1 MASSR
6 RLVSATS
13 ISQASGAPAPAGAD
27 GFAAT
32 ITTLRPASGH
42 ERAELIRDVIDA
54 FRRLRNSIER
64 FDRMLARGDGG
75 AGGSGVGGTHAAQ
88 VGASLQ
94 PLLVA
99 LSRRVDLARF
109 ARQREL
115 KRAIRD
121 ARRLDKTRDALFS
134 DAFCL
139 DTEAL
144 RRTAAELER
153 LDAAFVGLGVEH
165 VLAQH
170 ANAAEAR
177 SAAHSCEVPADR
189 SAAKAKANAIAVTA
203 VAAVATTLV
212 REPAA

>member
-13 ISQASGAPAPAGAD
+13 ISQARGAPASTRAD

-64 FDRMLARGDGG
+64 FERMLARGDDG
-75 AGGSGVGGTHAAQ
+75 AGASGVGGAHAAQ

-99 LSRRVDLARF
+99 LSRRIDLARF
-109 ARQREL
+109 ARPREL

-144 RRTAAELER
+144 RRTAGELER

-170 ANAAEAR
+170 ANSNAAQAR
-177 SAAHSCEVPADR
+177 SCEAVADR
-189 SAAKAKANAIAVTA
+189 SVANAKAIAVTA
-203 VAAVATTLV
+203 VSTALAS
-212 REPAA
+212 EPAA

>member
-1 MASSR
+1 LASSQR
-6 RLVSATS
+6 FTRATSTSLAAGVSAP
-13 ISQASGAPAPAGAD
+13 GGAD

-32 ITTLRPASGH
+32 ITTLRPTTGR

-64 FDRMLARGDGG
+64 FNRMLAHGG
-75 AGGSGVGGTHAAQ
+75 GPEATQA
-88 VGASLQ
+88 GASLQ
-94 PLLVA
+94 PLLAV
-99 LSRRVDLARF
+99 LSRRVDLTRF
-109 ARQREL
+109 ARLREL

-144 RRTAAELER
+144 RRTVAELER

-170 ANAAEAR
+170 ANAAAAR
-177 SAAHSCEVPADR
+177 STELADTSR
-189 SAAKAKANAIAVTA
+189 KCVVTA
-203 VAAVATTLV
+203 VAAEALQ

>member
-1 MASSR
+1 M
-6 RLVSATS
+6 
-13 ISQASGAPAPAGAD
+13 PAGAD

-64 FDRMLARGDGG
+64 FERMLARGYDSGESGARGG
-75 AGGSGVGGTHAAQ
+75 AQAAQ
-88 VGASLQ
+88 AGASLQ
-94 PLLVA
+94 PLLLA
-99 LSRRVDLARF
+99 LSRRIDLARF

-115 KRAIRD
+115 KRVIRD

-170 ANAAEAR
+170 ANAAETR
-177 SAAHSCEVPADR
+177 SDADR
-189 SAAKAKANAIAVTA
+189 SVAKAKAKAVAVTA
-203 VAAVATTLV
+203 VATALV
-212 REPAA
+212 RQPAA

>member
-13 ISQASGAPAPAGAD
+13 ISQARGAPVPAGAD

-64 FDRMLARGDGG
+64 FERMLARGDGGDGG
-75 AGGSGVGGTHAAQ
+75 AGGSGVG
-88 VGASLQ
+88 GASLQ

-99 LSRRVDLARF
+99 LSRRIDLARF
-109 ARQREL
+109 ARPREL

-144 RRTAAELER
+144 RRTAAELEQ

-170 ANAAEAR
+170 ANSNAAEAR
-177 SAAHSCEVPADR
+177 SYEAAADR
-189 SAAKAKANAIAVTA
+189 SVAKAKAKAIAVT
-203 VAAVATTLV
+203 AVATTLV

>member
-6 RLVSATS
+6 RLVSAATS
-13 ISQASGAPAPAGAD
+13 NVLAD
-27 GFAAT
+27 GFAAS

-64 FDRMLARGDGG
+64 FDRMLAQGGG
-75 AGGSGVGGTHAAQ
+75 AQSVQAAQ
-88 VGASLQ
+88 AGVSLQ
-94 PLLVA
+94 PLLAA
-99 LSRRVDLARF
+99 LSRRGDFARF

-134 DAFCL
+134 DALSL

-144 RRTAAELER
+144 RRTVSELDR
-153 LDAAFVGLGVEH
+153 LDASFVGLGVEH
-165 VLAQH
+165 VLEQH
-170 ANAAEAR
+170 ANAL
-177 SAAHSCEVPADR
+177 AATN
-189 SAAKAKANAIAVTA
+189 AAKVAKVANPSRNEAATA
-203 VAAVATTLV
+203 VAAALV

>member
-1 MASSR
+1 MASSP

-13 ISQASGAPAPAGAD
+13 RSQARGAPAPAGAG

-64 FDRMLARGDGG
+64 FERMLARGDG
-75 AGGSGVGGTHAAQ
+75 SPGVGDAHA
-88 VGASLQ
+88 GASLQ
-94 PLLVA
+94 PLLLA
-99 LSRRVDLARF
+99 LSRRIDLARF

-115 KRAIRD
+115 KRAMRD

-144 RRTAAELER
+144 RRTVAELEQ

-170 ANAAEAR
+170 ANAAEMRTEAR
-177 SAAHSCEVPADR
+177 TEAYACDPAADR
-189 SAAKAKANAIAVTA
+189 SVCKADAIDVI
-203 VAAVATTLV
+203 AVATALV

>member
-6 RLVSATS
+6 RLVSAATS
-13 ISQASGAPAPAGAD
+13 NVLAD
-27 GFAAT
+27 GFAAS

-64 FDRMLARGDGG
+64 FDRMLAQGGG
-75 AGGSGVGGTHAAQ
+75 AQSVQAAQ
-88 VGASLQ
+88 AGASLQ
-94 PLLVA
+94 PLLAA
-99 LSRRVDLARF
+99 LSRRGGLARF
-109 ARQREL
+109 TRQREL

-134 DAFCL
+134 DVLSL

-144 RRTAAELER
+144 RRTVGELDR
-153 LDAAFVGLGVEH
+153 LDASFVGLGVEH
-165 VLAQH
+165 VLEQH
-170 ANAAEAR
+170 ANALAATNAA
-177 SAAHSCEVPADR
+177 SAANAGHTSRNE
-189 SAAKAKANAIAVTA
+189 AATAIA
-203 VAAVATTLV
+203 AALV

>member
-13 ISQASGAPAPAGAD
+13 ISQARGAPAPAGAD

-64 FDRMLARGDGG
+64 FEHMLARGDGG
-75 AGGSGVGGTHAAQ
+75 SGGPGAGSAHAAH

-94 PLLVA
+94 PLLLA
-99 LSRRVDLARF
+99 LSRRIDLARF

-144 RRTAAELER
+144 RRTVAELER

-170 ANAAEAR
+170 ANAANAR
-177 SAAHSCEVPADR
+177 SEAHACEAVADR
-189 SAAKAKANAIAVTA
+189 SAAKAQAIAVTA
-203 VAAVATTLV
+203 VATALV

>member
-1 MASSR
+1 MSIPPAR
-6 RLVSATS
+6 R
-13 ISQASGAPAPAGAD
+13 APAPAGAD

-64 FDRMLARGDGG
+64 FERMLARGDS
-75 AGGSGVGGTHAAQ
+75 AGSGGMADTHASPA
-88 VGASLQ
+88 GASLQ

-99 LSRRVDLARF
+99 LSRRIDLARF

-139 DTEAL
+139 DTEAM
-144 RRTAAELER
+144 RQTAAELER
-153 LDAAFVGLGVEH
+153 LDTAFVRLGIGH

-170 ANAAEAR
+170 L
-177 SAAHSCEVPADR
+177 AD
-189 SAAKAKANAIAVTA
+189 AGA
-203 VAAVATTLV
+203 ATTD
-212 REPAA
+212 AAAIEAGLLAPMQEDAA

>member
-13 ISQASGAPAPAGAD
+13 ISQARGAPAPAGAD
-27 GFAAT
+27 SFAAT

-64 FDRMLARGDGG
+64 FERMLARGDGG
-75 AGGSGVGGTHAAQ
+75 AAGSGVG
-88 VGASLQ
+88 GASLQ

-99 LSRRVDLARF
+99 LSRRIDRARF
-109 ARQREL
+109 ARPREL

-170 ANAAEAR
+170 ANSNAAEAR
-177 SAAHSCEVPADR
+177 SYEAAADR
-189 SAAKAKANAIAVTA
+189 SVAKARAKAIAVT
-203 VAAVATTLV
+203 AVATTLV

>member
-13 ISQASGAPAPAGAD
+13 ISQARGAPAPAGAD
-27 GFAAT
+27 SFAAT

-64 FDRMLARGDGG
+64 FERMLARGDGGDGG
-75 AGGSGVGGTHAAQ
+75 AGGSGVG
-88 VGASLQ
+88 GASLQ

-99 LSRRVDLARF
+99 LSRRIDRARF
-109 ARQREL
+109 ARPREL

-144 RRTAAELER
+144 RRTAAELEQ

-170 ANAAEAR
+170 ANSNAAEAR
-177 SAAHSCEVPADR
+177 SYEAAADR
-189 SAAKAKANAIAVTA
+189 SVAKARAKAIAVT
-203 VAAVATTLV
+203 AVATTLV

>member
-1 MASSR
+1 M
-6 RLVSATS
+6 SATS
-13 ISQASGAPAPAGAD
+13 ISPARSDALAPAGAD

-32 ITTLRPASGH
+32 ITTLRPASGR
-42 ERAELIRDVIDA
+42 ERAELIRDLIDA

-64 FDRMLARGDGG
+64 FERMLARGDAAGSAAIDG
-75 AGGSGVGGTHAAQ
+75 ARAAQ
-88 VGASLQ
+88 AGASLQ

-99 LSRRVDLARF
+99 LSRRIDLARF

-144 RRTAAELER
+144 RRTVAELER

-170 ANAAEAR
+170 ASAAEAR
-177 SAAHSCEVPADR
+177 SAAHSCEAGAGR
-189 SAAKAKANAIAVTA
+189 SVAEAEAKAKAKAIAVTA
-203 VAAVATTLV
+203 AATTLV

>member
-6 RLVSATS
+6 RLVSATP
-13 ISQASGAPAPAGAD
+13 IPQARRAPAPAGTD

-32 ITTLRPASGH
+32 ITTLRPTSGY

-64 FDRMLARGDGG
+64 FERMLARGEGAASGGGIGG
-75 AGGSGVGGTHAAQ
+75 AQAAPA
-88 VGASLQ
+88 GASLQ

-99 LSRRVDLARF
+99 LSRRIDLVRF

-134 DAFCL
+134 DAFSL

-144 RRTAAELER
+144 RRAVAELER
-153 LDAAFVGLGVEH
+153 LDAAFVGLGVEL

-170 ANAAEAR
+170 ANAAEAHCEAHTSGAAAGR
-177 SAAHSCEVPADR
+177 SV
-189 SAAKAKANAIAVTA
+189 AKSV
-203 VAAVATTLV
+203 AVATTLV

>member
-1 MASSR
+1 MHRA
-6 RLVSATS
+6 L
-13 ISQASGAPAPAGAD
+13 PPAGAESL
-27 GFAAT
+27 AAT

-64 FDRMLARGDGG
+64 FERMLARGDGAG
-75 AGGSGVGGTHAAQ
+75 AGGSHSPSGANAAPA
-88 VGASLQ
+88 GASLQ

-99 LSRRVDLARF
+99 LSRRIDLARF

-139 DTEAL
+139 DTKAL
-144 RRTAAELER
+144 GRTVAELEQ

-165 VLAQH
+165 MLAQH
-170 ANAAEAR
+170 ASAADTHAEAR
-177 SAAHSCEVPADR
+177 SSGAAAGH
-189 SAAKAKANAIAVTA
+189 AAAQGV
-203 VAAVATTLV
+203 AVATTLV

>member
-1 MASSR
+1 MR
-6 RLVSATS
+6 RV
-13 ISQASGAPAPAGAD
+13 PAPAGAN

-42 ERAELIRDVIDA
+42 ERAELIRDLIDA

-64 FDRMLARGDGG
+64 FERMLARGDG
-75 AGGSGVGGTHAAQ
+75 AGSGGMADAHASPAG
-88 VGASLQ
+88 VSLQ

-99 LSRRVDLARF
+99 LSRRIDVARF

-144 RRTAAELER
+144 RRTVAELER

-170 ANAAEAR
+170 ANAAEAQFEAR
-177 SAAHSCEVPADR
+177 CEAQSSGAAAGWSV
-189 SAAKAKANAIAVTA
+189 ANAVT
-203 VAAVATTLV
+203 VTGIATTLM
-212 REPAA
+212 RETAT

>member
-1 MASSR
+1 MSIPQAR
-6 RLVSATS
+6 R
-13 ISQASGAPAPAGAD
+13 APAPAGAD

-64 FDRMLARGDGG
+64 FERMLARADSAGAAGMGG
-75 AGGSGVGGTHAAQ
+75 APAAQ
-88 VGASLQ
+88 AGPSLQ
-94 PLLVA
+94 PLLVVLA
-99 LSRRVDLARF
+99 RRIDLARF

-144 RRTAAELER
+144 RRTVAELER

-165 VLAQH
+165 VLAQY
-170 ANAAEAR
+170 ANAAEAHSEAR
-177 SAAHSCEVPADR
+177 CEAQSCETAAGR
-189 SAAKAKANAIAVTA
+189 SVAKAVTVTA
-203 VAAVATTLV
+203 A
-212 REPAA
+212 

>member
-1 MASSR
+1 VR
-6 RLVSATS
+6 RV
-13 ISQASGAPAPAGAD
+13 PAPAGAD

-64 FDRMLARGDGG
+64 FERMLARGDDAGDSRSAGG
-75 AGGSGVGGTHAAQ
+75 AHTAPA
-88 VGASLQ
+88 GASLQ

-99 LSRRVDLARF
+99 LSRRIELACF

-144 RRTAAELER
+144 RRTVAELER

-170 ANAAEAR
+170 AKAAEAHADAR
-177 SAAHSCEVPADR
+177 SSGAAAGR
-189 SAAKAKANAIAVTA
+189 SVAKAVTA
-203 VAAVATTLV
+203 VATSLV

>member
-6 RLVSATS
+6 RLVSATP
-13 ISQASGAPAPAGAD
+13 IALVHRALPPAGAESL
-27 GFAAT
+27 AAT

-64 FDRMLARGDGG
+64 FERMLARGAGDGAGAG
-75 AGGSGVGGTHAAQ
+75 AGGSHSPSGANAAPA
-88 VGASLQ
+88 GASLQ

-99 LSRRVDLARF
+99 LSRRIDLARF

-139 DTEAL
+139 DTKAL
-144 RRTAAELER
+144 GRTVAELEQ

-165 VLAQH
+165 MLAQH
-170 ANAAEAR
+170 A
-177 SAAHSCEVPADR
+177 SAADTHAETR
-189 SAAKAKANAIAVTA
+189 SSGAAAGHTA
-203 VAAVATTLV
+203 AQGVAVATTLV

>member
-1 MASSR
+1 MR
-6 RLVSATS
+6 R
-13 ISQASGAPAPAGAD
+13 APARAGAD

-32 ITTLRPASGH
+32 ITTLRPASGR
-42 ERAELIRDVIDA
+42 ERAELIRDLIDA

-64 FDRMLARGDGG
+64 FERMLARGDGS
-75 AGGSGVGGTHAAQ
+75 GGGGMGDAHAAPA
-88 VGASLQ
+88 GASLQ

-99 LSRRVDLARF
+99 LSRRIDLARF
-109 ARQREL
+109 VRQREL

-144 RRTAAELER
+144 RRTVAELER

-170 ANAAEAR
+170 ANAADAHCETLSREAAASR
-177 SAAHSCEVPADR
+177 SV
-189 SAAKAKANAIAVTA
+189 AKAVTA
-203 VAAVATTLV
+203 SAVEATLV

>member
-1 MASSR
+1 MAGSR

-13 ISQASGAPAPAGAD
+13 ISQARSAPAPAGAD

-64 FDRMLARGDGG
+64 FERMLARGDCR
-75 AGGSGVGGTHAAQ
+75 AGGSGVGGAHAAQ

-94 PLLVA
+94 PLLVV
-99 LSRRVDLARF
+99 LSRRIDLARF
-109 ARQREL
+109 GRQREL

-144 RRTAAELER
+144 RRTVAELER

-165 VLAQH
+165 VLAQY

-177 SAAHSCEVPADR
+177 CEAHSCEAAADR
-189 SAAKAKANAIAVTA
+189 SVAKAKAIAVTA
-203 VAAVATTLV
+203 GATVATTLV

>member
-1 MASSR
+1 MASGR

-13 ISQASGAPAPAGAD
+13 ISQARGAPAPSGAD

-64 FDRMLARGDGG
+64 FEHMLARGDGG
-75 AGGSGVGGTHAAQ
+75 AGGAHAAH

-94 PLLVA
+94 PLLLA
-99 LSRRVDLARF
+99 LSRRIDLARF

-144 RRTAAELER
+144 RSTVAELER

-170 ANAAEAR
+170 ANAANAR
-177 SAAHSCEVPADR
+177 SEAHACEAVADR
-189 SAAKAKANAIAVTA
+189 SVAKAKAKAIAVTA
-203 VAAVATTLV
+203 VATALV

>member
-13 ISQASGAPAPAGAD
+13 ISQARGAPASTRAD

-42 ERAELIRDVIDA
+42 GRAELIRDVIDA

-64 FDRMLARGDGG
+64 FERMLARGDGDGG
-75 AGGSGVGGTHAAQ
+75 AGGSGVGGAHAAQ

-99 LSRRVDLARF
+99 LSRRIDLARF
-109 ARQREL
+109 ARPREL

-170 ANAAEAR
+170 ANSAEAY
-177 SAAHSCEVPADR
+177 SHEAAADR
-189 SAAKAKANAIAVTA
+189 PVSKAKAIAVS
-203 VAAVATTLV
+203 AVATTLV
-212 REPAA
+212 SEPAA

>member
-1 MASSR
+1 MAGSR

-13 ISQASGAPAPAGAD
+13 ISQARSAPAPAGAD

-64 FDRMLARGDGG
+64 FERMLARGDCR
-75 AGGSGVGGTHAAQ
+75 AGGSGVGGAHAAQ

-94 PLLVA
+94 PLLVV
-99 LSRRVDLARF
+99 LSRRIDLARF
-109 ARQREL
+109 GRQREL

-144 RRTAAELER
+144 RRTVAELER

-170 ANAAEAR
+170 ANAAEA
-177 SAAHSCEVPADR
+177 HSCEAAADR
-189 SAAKAKANAIAVTA
+189 SVAKAKAIAVTA
-203 VAAVATTLV
+203 GATVATTLV

>member
-1 MASSR
+1 LASSQ
-6 RLVSATS
+6 RLIRATS
-13 ISQASGAPAPAGAD
+13 TSLTARTSAPTGAD

-32 ITTLRPASGH
+32 ITTLRPTTGR

-64 FDRMLARGDGG
+64 FNRMLAHGGG
-75 AGGSGVGGTHAAQ
+75 AEAVQG
-88 VGASLQ
+88 GASLQ
-94 PLLVA
+94 PLLAA

-109 ARQREL
+109 ARLREL

-144 RRTAAELER
+144 RRTVAELER

-165 VLAQH
+165 VLDQH
-170 ANAAEAR
+170 ANAA
-177 SAAHSCEVPADR
+177 AA
-189 SAAKAKANAIAVTA
+189 
-203 VAAVATTLV
+203 LQ

>member
-1 MASSR
+1 MRRRAIDANRCRFIRCISESLYPVEYIERTFSRRRQELASSR

-13 ISQASGAPAPAGAD
+13 LAQAPGASASAGAD

-32 ITTLRPASGH
+32 ITTLRPASGR

-64 FDRMLARGDGG
+64 FNRMLAHGSHGSHHGDGE
-75 AGGSGVGGTHAAQ
+75 AAQ

-94 PLLVA
+94 PLLAA
-99 LSRRVDLARF
+99 LSRHVDLARF

-121 ARRLDKTRDALFS
+121 ARRLDKTRDALFG

-144 RRTAAELER
+144 RRTVAELER

-165 VLAQH
+165 VLEQH
-170 ANAAEAR
+170 ANAAEA
-177 SAAHSCEVPADR
+177 
-189 SAAKAKANAIAVTA
+189 
-203 VAAVATTLV
+203 
-212 REPAA
+212 

>member
-6 RLVSATS
+6 RLVSAATS
-13 ISQASGAPAPAGAD
+13 NVLAD
-27 GFAAT
+27 GFAAS

-64 FDRMLARGDGG
+64 FDRMLAQGG
-75 AGGSGVGGTHAAQ
+75 GVQSVQSAQ
-88 VGASLQ
+88 AGASLQ
-94 PLLVA
+94 PLLAA
-99 LSRRVDLARF
+99 LSRRGGLARF
-109 ARQREL
+109 TRQREL

-134 DAFCL
+134 DVLSL

-144 RRTAAELER
+144 RRTVGELDR
-153 LDAAFVGLGVEH
+153 LDASFVGLGVEH
-165 VLAQH
+165 VLEQH
-170 ANAAEAR
+170 ANAL
-177 SAAHSCEVPADR
+177 AATN
-189 SAAKAKANAIAVTA
+189 AAKVAKVPNPSRNEAATA
-203 VAAVATTLV
+203 VVAALV

>member
-1 MASSR
+1 LANSR
-6 RLVSATS
+6 RFTNA
-13 ISQASGAPAPAGAD
+13 ISTLRTNGASAPAGAD

-32 ITTLRPASGH
+32 ITTLRPTSGR

-64 FDRMLARGDGG
+64 FNRMLAHGGG
-75 AGGSGVGGTHAAQ
+75 AEAVQA
-88 VGASLQ
+88 GASLQ
-94 PLLVA
+94 PLLAA

-109 ARQREL
+109 ARLREL

-144 RRTAAELER
+144 RRTVAELER

-170 ANAAEAR
+170 ANAAGTR
-177 SAAHSCEVPADR
+177 PFRAAP
-189 SAAKAKANAIAVTA
+189 
-203 VAAVATTLV
+203 
-212 REPAA
+212 

>member
-1 MASSR
+1 MFA
-6 RLVSATS
+6 VWFAEVD
-13 ISQASGAPAPAGAD
+13 QAVALGSC
-27 GFAAT
+27 
-32 ITTLRPASGH
+32 
-42 ERAELIRDVIDA
+42 
-54 FRRLRNSIER
+54 
-64 FDRMLARGDGG
+64 ARGTTPGSKDEM
-75 AGGSGVGGTHAAQ
+75 AGDSNARAAPTHAAQ

-94 PLLVA
+94 PLLVV
-99 LSRRVDLARF
+99 LSRRIDLASF
-109 ARQREL
+109 GRQREL

-144 RRTAAELER
+144 RRTVAELER

-165 VLAQH
+165 VLAQY

-177 SAAHSCEVPADR
+177 CEAHSCEAAADR
-189 SAAKAKANAIAVTA
+189 SVAKAKAIAVTA
-203 VAAVATTLV
+203 GATVATTLV